1 MSISLA
7 GNSQFDPLR
16 FVDREYVAGVVPNA
30 VPEAS
35 ITAQPRPMCIV
46 CLTSKIPGKINLT
59 PPFRLA
65 RLVIP
70 LEAGL
75 L

>member
-30 VPEAS
+30 VPRGLNHGAAEAH
-35 ITAQPRPMCIV
+35 V
-46 CLTSKIPGKINLT
+46 H
-59 PPFRLA
+59 RLFDIENSRKNQFDA
-65 RLVIP
+65 AVP
-70 LEAGL
+70 AC
-75 L
+75 